1 MSDETNLNGRIRP
14 IAPAE
19 VIDDVPPDSARFDT
33 AAALLRLLV
42 GGALVGMDELRIRLE
57 RWQEATQASAQTV
70 QQTTRTTRTTRTMPP
85 RTASDA
91 LRYTL
96 VGMLFETETRMRRGF
111 ATMAARFSRF
121 SRLSGEAN
129 IFYTTLGS
137 DWHRTPF
144 DPLRERL
151 DDMRFRAMETVDR
164 WADRGWAEEQQ
175 GRRMAQ
181 QATAGVID
189 ELLDY
194 MAQNPEVR
202 HLIEEQGMGMAE
214 TAVDEVRERTASA
227 DMWIERIA
235 HNLLHRPVSGPLA
248 RPADGAETPAPAT
261 EADAPAAPAPV
272 DAPHASSRP
281 PRRTR

>member
-1 MSDETNLNGRIRP
+1 MNDQTHPNGHIRP

-19 VIDDVPPDSARFDT
+19 AIDDVSPDSARFDT

-42 GGALVGMDELRIRLE
+42 GGALVGMDELRIHLE
-57 RWQEATQASAQTV
+57 RWQEAAQASAQTV
-70 QQTTRTTRTTRTMPP
+70 HQTMQTMPP
-85 RTASDA
+85 RTTSDA

-111 ATMAARFSRF
+111 ASMAARFSRF
-121 SRLSGEAN
+121 SRLSGETN
-129 IFYTTLGS
+129 LYYKTLRP
-137 DWHRTPF
+137 DVYQTPF
-144 DPLRERL
+144 DPVRVRL
-151 DDMRFRAMETVDR
+151 DEMRIRAMETVDR

-175 GRRMAQ
+175 GRRMAR
-181 QATAGVID
+181 QATVGVID

-202 HLIEEQGMGMAE
+202 LLIEEQGMGMAE

-235 HNLLHRPVSGPLA
+235 HNLLHRPVSGPLTK
-248 RPADGAETPAPAT
+248 PVDGAEPPTT
-261 EADAPAAPAPV
+261 EADAPSAPA
-272 DAPHASSRP
+272 DAPQTPTPSRP

>member
-42 GGALVGMDELRIRLE
+42 GGALGGMDELRIRLE
-57 RWQEATQASAQTV
+57 RWQEATQ
-70 QQTTRTTRTTRTMPP
+70 
-85 RTASDA
+85 A

-181 QATAGVID
+181 QATASVID

-235 HNLLHRPVSGPLA
+235 HNLLHRPVTGPLA

-261 EADAPAAPAPV
+261 EADAPAAPGAPV

>member
-1 MSDETNLNGRIRP
+1 MNDQTNPNGHIRP

-19 VIDDVPPDSARFDT
+19 AIDDIPPDSARFDT

-42 GGALVGMDELRIRLE
+42 GGALVGMDELRIHLE
-57 RWQEATQASAQTV
+57 RWQEAAQAPAQTV
-70 QQTTRTTRTTRTMPP
+70 HQTTRTAQTILTPPP
-85 RTASDA
+85 RTTSDA

-111 ATMAARFSRF
+111 ASMAARFSRF
-121 SRLSGEAN
+121 SRLSGETN
-129 IFYTTLGS
+129 LFYTTLRS

-144 DPLRERL
+144 DPLRVRL

-164 WADRGWAEEQQ
+164 WADRGWVEEQQ
-175 GRRMAQ
+175 SRRMAR
-181 QATAGVID
+181 QATTGVID

-227 DMWIERIA
+227 DMWIERVA

-248 RPADGAETPAPAT
+248 KPADGAEAPAT
-261 EADAPAAPAPV
+261 EADAPRAPV
-272 DAPHASSRP
+272 DAPHTSSRP

>member
-1 MSDETNLNGRIRP
+1 MNDETNPNGHIRP

-19 VIDDVPPDSARFDT
+19 AIDDVPPDSARFDT

-57 RWQEATQASAQTV
+57 RWQEATQASAQTTR
-70 QQTTRTTRTTRTMPP
+70 QTIHQTMRTMPP
-85 RTASDA
+85 RTTSDA

-129 IFYTTLGS
+129 LFYTTLGS
-137 DWHRTPF
+137 DWHQTPF

-151 DDMRFRAMETVDR
+151 DEMRFRAMETVDR
-164 WADRGWAEEQQ
+164 WADRGWVEEQQ
-175 GRRMAQ
+175 GRRMAR
-181 QATAGVID
+181 QAAAGVID

-248 RPADGAETPAPAT
+248 KPADGAETPAPAT
-261 EADAPAAPAPV
+261 EADASGAGAPV
-272 DAPHASSRP
+272 DAPHTSSPSRP